1 MVGLDVFTVEPLPA
15 DSGFRGLPNV
25 TLTPHLAGPTT
36 DRRRDA
42 GAFAL
47 ANLRAYAANQPL
59 QAVITTQVYDSST

>member
-1 MVGLDVFTVEPLPA
+1 LPA

-25 TLTPHLAGPTT
+25 SLTPHIAGPTT

-47 ANLRAYAANQPL
+47 DNLAAYATDRPL
-59 QAVITTQVYDSST
+59 RAVITPAIYDTST